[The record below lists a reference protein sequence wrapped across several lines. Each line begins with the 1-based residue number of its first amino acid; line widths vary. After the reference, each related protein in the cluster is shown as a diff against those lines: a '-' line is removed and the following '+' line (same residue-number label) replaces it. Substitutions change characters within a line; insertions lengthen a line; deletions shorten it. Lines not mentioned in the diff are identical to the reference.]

1 MRNQGRRRG
10 NPPQQPSRADLQNR
24 IDELEA
30 ENETLNDKLDSIQD
44 IASDDDDDDD
54 DDDDQD

>member
-1 MRNQGRRRG
+1 MRNRGGRRG
-10 NPPQQPSRADLQNR
+10 NPSQQPSRADLQNR

-54 DDDDQD
+54 DQD

>member
-1 MRNQGRRRG
+1 MRNRGTRRG
-10 NPPQQPSRADLQNR
+10 NPSQQPSRADLQNR

-44 IASDDDDDDD
+44 IASEDDDDD